1 MAELVQKKPRNHELD
16 FWKMIACLLVLIFH
30 CNQFLYGAEDPM
42 WPYGYFGQSDLLYEE
57 GKFMLKGVYSLGFFY
72 FTTGYWLMNAFQGYK
87 KKGLLRKGHDF
98 EIAYRLT
105 AKNYVAYMPI
115 CFMAS
120 LLCFIYGHATV
131 GSDITTIFKTFVHSI
146 WEFLG
151 VDGLGMYGTPGKGA
165 TGTPLVGFLLSGAE
179 AFDPN
184 AHYSWAVITWYMTA
198 LICFCSVFFV
208 LLIMNEKLVVFGVA
222 PLLLASS
229 LVTIDATDPPQGLLS
244 ILPFNFTKL
253 WGPAMFGL
261 VCWYAV
267 EAIRKMNWSSKAK
280 TLVGWLHCAMFIFTF
295 VMIVVGYPGGMIN
308 FDVWLSILAG
318 LTLIGK
324 DWFTEAFN
332 KLFEKLPFITKHWG
346 DFSLG
351 VFALQ
356 CIYLPLGF
364 KFLQLGLVS
373 DKYGMYWSGILAGC
387 VGGIIW
393 SALAPFVIKPMS
405 KFLSKILGLNKPF
418 GTMTVINDLEVKA
431 E

>member
-16 FWKMIACLLVLIFH
+16 FWKVVACLLVLIFH
-30 CNQFLYGAEDPM
+30 CHQFLYGAADPM

-57 GKFMLKGVYSLGFFY
+57 GKFMLKGIYSLGFFY
-72 FTTGYWLMNAFQGYK
+72 FTTGYWLMNGFQGYK

-105 AKNYVAYMPI
+105 AKNYTAYMPI
-115 CFMAS
+115 CFAAS
-120 LLCFIYGHATV
+120 VLCFTYAHATA

-146 WEFLG
+146 WEFFG
-151 VDGLGMYGTPGKGA
+151 VDGLGMYGTLGKGA
-165 TGTPLVGFLLSGAE
+165 AGTPGMSILLSGGT
-179 AFDPN
+179 FDPN
-184 AHYSWAVITWYMTA
+184 GHYTWAHITWYMTA

-208 LLIMNEKLVVFGVA
+208 LLIINEKFTVFFIA
-222 PLLLASS
+222 PLLLSSS
-229 LVTIDATDPPQGLLS
+229 LVSISATNPPEGLLS

-261 VCWYAV
+261 VCWYVV
-267 EAIRKMNWSSKAK
+267 EAIKKLNWSDKARK
-280 TLVGWLHCAMFIFTF
+280 IVGWLHCAMFVLTF

-332 KLFEKLPFITKHWG
+332 KLFQKLPFITKHWG
-346 DFSLG
+346 DFALG

-356 CIYLPLGF
+356 CIYLPIGN
-364 KFLQLGLVS
+364 QCMQSGIVS
-373 DKYGMYWSGILAGC
+373 GKYGAYCAGIIAGC
-387 VGGIIW
+387 VGGILW
-393 SALAPFVIKPMS
+393 AAFVPFVVKPMT
-405 KFLSKILGLNKPF
+405 KFLTKILGLNKPF